1 MIRHVSATDKK
12 TEQESI
18 KNNIPNSMVHNEP
31 NKHQEVLKGVYVHL
45 FNNLITVYDYWT
57 NFNRVQGSS
66 M

>member
-45 FNNLITVYDYWT
+45 FNNLITVYDY
-57 NFNRVQGSS
+57 
-66 M
+66 

>member
-1 MIRHVSATDKK
+1 MWAPLTKK

-18 KNNIPNSMVHNEP
+18 KNSIPNSMVHNEA